1 MNFSIAGTAAAA
13 QTTPTTAAAALQHR
27 KLTEAAQQFEGMLL
41 QEMLKPMKEHGFC
54 QEDAEDDDG
63 KEGNS
68 GFGDTLSSFGTE
80 TMATA
85 IAKGGGLG
93 IAKRVVE
100 QVEGE
105 KAAHDSRVQAAT
117 NPTKFQNKTATVLK
131 SPERPPMN

>member
-1 MNFSIAGTAAAA
+1 MNFAIPASAPATALPSPAAIE
-13 QTTPTTAAAALQHR
+13 HR

-54 QEDAEDDDG
+54 QGDDEDGSDDKDG
-63 KEGNS
+63 GS

-80 TMATA
+80 AMATA
-85 IAKGGGLG
+85 IARDGGLG

-105 KAAHDSRVQAAT
+105 KSSHARAAAST
-117 NPTKFQNKTATVLK
+117 KTAGI
-131 SPERPPMN
+131 PEIKL

>member
-1 MNFSIAGTAAAA
+1 MNFTIATADSVPTAPPPAAAA
-13 QTTPTTAAAALQHR
+13 ARHP

-54 QEDAEDDDG
+54 QGDSQDASDNN
-63 KEGNS
+63 EGS
-68 GFGDTLSSFGTE
+68 TGFEDTLSSFGAE

-93 IAKRVVE
+93 IAGQVVK

-105 KAAHDSRVQAAT
+105 SAT
-117 NPTKFQNKTATVLK
+117 SKTASGTKL
-131 SPERPPMN
+131 